1 MAVDKV
7 TLLEPRHFDGAA
19 MSVLYWLSSL
29 LFALAYA
36 IHSSLAA
43 LGSSKYGLV
52 PISPDGV
59 TNEVA
64 YHRQV
69 QQETL
74 SVIDTVLLATV
85 DGRFHAINR
94 TTGQPVWSMAS
105 TPGLSDILHPLV
117 RTDHDLDRD
126 DEDDEEPS
134 EVYILEPQTGDIF
147 ILNQDAARETP
158 LRKLPYSVP
167 QLVELSPFSFNDPS
181 DPNDPPRTFVGK
193 KETSIITL
201 DLTTGAILGTT
212 TQTLEKCRKG
222 GRGGVDDHPEAD
234 DDFEEAP
241 TRRAKRVEVQIGRT
255 GALIL
260 GTRTHGY
267 S

>member
-1 MAVDKV
+1 
-7 TLLEPRHFDGAA
+7 
-19 MSVLYWLSSL
+19 MSVVYWLSSL

-36 IHSSLAA
+36 IHSSRAV
-43 LGSSKYGLV
+43 LGSSKYGLI
-52 PISPDGV
+52 PLSPA
-59 TNEVA
+59 EVA
-64 YHRQV
+64 NSVAFRHQEH
-69 QQETL
+69 QETL
-74 SVIDTVLLATV
+74 SVVDTVLLATV
-85 DGRFHAINR
+85 DGRFHAVNR
-94 TTGQPVWSMAS
+94 TTGHPMWSMAS
-105 TPGLSDILHPLV
+105 TPGLSNILLPLV

-126 DEDDEEPS
+126 DEDDEEPQ
-134 EVYILEPQTGDIF
+134 EMYILEPQTGDIF

-181 DPNDPPRTFVGK
+181 DPNDTPRTFVGK

-201 DLTTGAILGTT
+201 DLTTGTILGTT
-212 TQTLEKCRKG
+212 THTLEKCRKG
-222 GRGGVDDHPEAD
+222 GRGDVDDHPGAD
-234 DDFEEAP
+234 DDFEDA
-241 TRRAKRVEVQIGRT
+241 TTHRAKRVEVQIGRT

>member
-1 MAVDKV
+1 
-7 TLLEPRHFDGAA
+7 
-19 MSVLYWLSSL
+19 MSVVYWLSSL

-36 IHSSLAA
+36 IHSSRAD
-43 LGSSKYGLV
+43 LGPSKYGLIQV
-52 PISPDGV
+52 SPG
-59 TNEVA
+59 EVA
-64 YHRQV
+64 NSVAFHV
-69 QQETL
+69 DQETL
-74 SVIDTVLLATV
+74 SVVDTVLLATV
-85 DGRFHAINR
+85 DGRFHAVNR
-94 TTGQPVWSMAS
+94 TTGHPVWSMAS
-105 TPGLSDILHPLV
+105 TPGLSNILLPLV

-126 DEDDEEPS
+126 DEDDEEPQ
-134 EVYILEPQTGDIF
+134 EMYILEPQTGDIF

-212 TQTLEKCRKG
+212 THALEKCRKG
-222 GRGGVDDHPEAD
+222 GRGDVDDHPGAD
-234 DDFEEAP
+234 DDFEDAS
-241 TRRAKRVEVQIGRT
+241 THRAKRVEVQIGRT

-260 GTRTHGY
+260 STRTHGY

>member
-1 MAVDKV
+1 MDKA

-19 MSVLYWLSSL
+19 MSALYWLSLL
-29 LFALAYA
+29 LFAFAYA
-36 IHSSLAA
+36 IHSSFAA
-43 LGSSKYGLV
+43 PDSPKYGLV
-52 PISPDGV
+52 PVLPGIVP
-59 TNEVA
+59 NKVA
-64 YHRQV
+64 FRLQE

-74 SVIDTVLLATV
+74 SAVDTVLLATV
-85 DGRFHAINR
+85 DGRFHAVNR

-105 TPGLSDILHPLV
+105 TPGLNDILLPLV

-126 DEDDEEPS
+126 EEDDEEPS

-147 ILNQDAARETP
+147 ILNQDATRETP

-201 DLTTGAILGTT
+201 DLTTGAILSTT
-212 TQTLEKCRKG
+212 THTLEKHRKG
-222 GRGGVDDHPEAD
+222 GRGDVDDHPEAD
-234 DDFEEAP
+234 DDFEDAP